1 MQTKAHDAYTQ
12 LMLTYGNADCLQQND
27 RANLPEGIARACPGL
42 PRSRY
47 EGKHRSARPLS
58 EKTLDLIRD
67 CKNITAICS
76 KNTVDSAVVTQSG
89 ETIFSNL
96 NLWDLNEMLKEV
108 F

>member
-1 MQTKAHDAYTQ
+1 VRQLKNGKPALILTHSLSRKA
-12 LMLTYGNADCLQQND
+12 L
-27 RANLPEGIARACPGL
+27 NLI
-42 PRSRY
+42 S
-47 EGKHRSARPLS
+47 
-58 EKTLDLIRD
+58 T

-89 ETIFSNL
+89 ETIFSHL

>member
-1 MQTKAHDAYTQ
+1 MRQ
-12 LMLTYGNADCLQQND
+12 LKNGKPALILTH
-27 RANLPEGIARACPGL
+27 
-42 PRSRY
+42 S
-47 EGKHRSARPLS
+47 LS
-58 EKTLDLIRD
+58 TKTLDLIST